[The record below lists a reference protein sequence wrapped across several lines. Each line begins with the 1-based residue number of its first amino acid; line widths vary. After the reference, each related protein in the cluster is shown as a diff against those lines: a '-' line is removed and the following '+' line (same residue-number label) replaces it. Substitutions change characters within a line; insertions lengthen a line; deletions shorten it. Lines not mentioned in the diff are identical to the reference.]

1 MGNLYMMTTI
11 VDRKIVNKFNVLY
24 EENNLNVRL
33 WTLGLGTA
41 SNDILDYLG
50 LDNPEKAV
58 AFSVI
63 QEASWINLKKQL
75 QKKLQIDAPG
85 GGISFITPLSSIG
98 GTKALQFLLETQD
111 YQKQEESTLK
121 NTTHELIVV
130 IAEHGYTNLIM
141 EAARGACAYGG
152 TVIHAKGTGMEGAE
166 KFLGVSLADEKEMIE
181 NIFEFNNTTA
191 EDVMVHRTHMVMV
204 WIDDTHE
211 DIINTIKE
219 SGMSRFPV
227 YEEDADDII
236 GILSTREYL
245 LNAQLAHP
253 KTLRDLLRPR

>member
-11 VDRKIVNKFNVLY
+11 VDRKIVNKFNDLY

-33 WTLGLGTA
+33 WALGLGTA

-75 QKKLQIDAPG
+75 QKKLQIDALG
-85 GGISFITPLSSIG
+85 GGIAFITPLSSIG

-141 EAARGACAYGG
+141 DAARAAGAFGG
-152 TVIHAKGTGMEGAE
+152 TIIHAKGTGMEAAE
-166 KFLGVSLADEKEMIE
+166 KFMGVSLAAEKEVVFIVSKTEEKNAIMQAIMKDAGLDSKAKS
-181 NIFEFNNTTA
+181 IVFSLPVTDTA
-191 EDVMVHRTHMVMV
+191 GLRLL
-204 WIDDTHE
+204 DD
-211 DIINTIKE
+211 
-219 SGMSRFPV
+219 
-227 YEEDADDII
+227 
-236 GILSTREYL
+236 
-245 LNAQLAHP
+245 
-253 KTLRDLLRPR
+253 